1 MSSALDS
8 VRNGLIPMALETS
21 IALGAISGRSITLI
35 ATASKLLLWTM
46 IATSITATAIQII
59 TIILPSVIVI
69 FPFSPH
75 VVLGVL
81 GFTAIGSVLASIAIK
96 RLSPEKE
103 LEANLHILKGEL
115 SDFDAKIDTK
125 LPNILRSLAEKNEG
139 IIKAIQQLDEKNKEL
154 VRVAHDMGQMLPAA
168 AESLKQLQTIKEELF
183 SRLEDLKEQVST
195 RSQLMVTIQEI
206 LTRFEQKNP
215 YTKAVTRLEEISARI
230 SNIEVQRTQ
239 REALMQLIETSVKEG
254 VERTASIDKV
264 LSTYAGNA
272 FESKDAFQSAK
283 RATEALCGSLKEFI
297 ELLKKENEAVSPR
310 SLNKGKDKT

>member
-1 MSSALDS
+1 
-8 VRNGLIPMALETS
+8 
-21 IALGAISGRSITLI
+21 
-35 ATASKLLLWTM
+35 
-46 IATSITATAIQII
+46 
-59 TIILPSVIVI
+59 
-69 FPFSPH
+69 
-75 VVLGVL
+75 
-81 GFTAIGSVLASIAIK
+81 
-96 RLSPEKE
+96 
-103 LEANLHILKGEL
+103 
-115 SDFDAKIDTK
+115 
-125 LPNILRSLAEKNEG
+125 
-139 IIKAIQQLDEKNKEL
+139 
-154 VRVAHDMGQMLPAA
+154 
-168 AESLKQLQTIKEELF
+168 LQTIKEELF

-283 RATEALCGSLKEFI
+283 RVTEALCGSLREFI